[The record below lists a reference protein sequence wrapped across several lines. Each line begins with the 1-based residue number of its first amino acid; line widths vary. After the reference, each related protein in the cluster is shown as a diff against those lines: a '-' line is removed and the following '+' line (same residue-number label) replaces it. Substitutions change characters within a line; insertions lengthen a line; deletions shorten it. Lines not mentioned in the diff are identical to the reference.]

1 MAAIAAAP
9 IEPSFDV
16 DKLSYEIFSILES
29 KFLFG
34 YDDPKLFLTG
44 TLPETEFPAEK
55 LKSGA
60 GKVRILCIDAGGATD
75 GILAG
80 KSISFLEESLRRRSG
95 NPDARIAD
103 FFDVAAGSGAGGI
116 LAAMLFTKGK
126 DGRPLFKAA
135 EAVKFLAEN
144 RQKIISPSR
153 EGIFRRLFRPSNAER
168 IFRRVFSEYT
178 LKDTIKPVLIPC
190 YDLSTGA
197 PFLFSRADALETDG
211 YDFKMRVVCLATS
224 AHPTVVG
231 AVEMRSVDKT
241 TKILAVDGGVA
252 MSNPTA
258 AAITHV
264 LNNKHE
270 FPFASG
276 VEDLLVV
283 SLGNGESDTG
293 MFGRR
298 DRTPLPG
305 ELVRIAGEG
314 VSDMVDQAVS
324 MAFGHITTSNYVRI
338 QANGFN
344 TGKSPISKNHSLSD
358 TKRLVGV
365 AEEML
370 AQKNVESVLFR
381 GKKIAEK
388 TNAEKLDWFAGEL
401 IKEHERRKASIFPT
415 VVLKQATPRTSSST
429 TSSC

>member
-1 MAAIAAAP
+1 MATVLAAQ
-9 IEPSFDV
+9 IEPSFDA

-34 YDDPKLFLTG
+34 YDDPKFFLTG
-44 TLPETEFPAEK
+44 TPPEFPAGK
-55 LKSGA
+55 PKSGS
-60 GKVRILCIDAGGATD
+60 GKVRILSIDSD

-80 KSISFLEESLRRRSG
+80 KSLAHLEESLRRRSG
-95 NPDARIAD
+95 NSDARISD
-103 FFDVAAGSGAGGI
+103 FFDVAAGSGTGGI

-126 DGRPLFKAA
+126 DGWPLFTSE
-135 EAVKFLAEN
+135 EALRFLAEN
-144 RQKIISPSR
+144 RRKIISPAGN
-153 EGIFRRLFRPSNAER
+153 GIFRRIFRTSR
-168 IFRRVFSEYT
+168 SDKIFRRIFSENT
-178 LKDTIKPVLIPC
+178 LKDTIKPLLIPC

-211 YDFKMRVVCLATS
+211 YDFKMSEVCVATS
-224 AHPTVVG
+224 ADPYAVG
-231 AVEMRSVDKT
+231 AVEMRSVDKR
-241 TKILAVDGGVA
+241 TKIVAVDGGIA
-252 MSNPTA
+252 MSNPTV

-270 FPFASG
+270 FPFCDS

-283 SLGNGESDTG
+283 SLGNGESDS
-293 MFGRR
+293 GRR
-298 DRTPLPG
+298 DRRPSAG
-305 ELVRIAGEG
+305 DFVRIAGEG

-324 MAFGHITTSNYVRI
+324 MAFGHSATSNYVRI

-344 TGKSPISKNHSLSD
+344 TGKLPISKKKNSSE
-358 TKRLVGV
+358 TKRLVGMGD
-365 AEEML
+365 EML
-370 AQKNVESVLFR
+370 SQKNVESVLFR

-401 IKEHERRKASIFPT
+401 IKEHERRKLSIFPT
-415 VVLKQATPRTSSST
+415 VVFKQATPRTSSAT